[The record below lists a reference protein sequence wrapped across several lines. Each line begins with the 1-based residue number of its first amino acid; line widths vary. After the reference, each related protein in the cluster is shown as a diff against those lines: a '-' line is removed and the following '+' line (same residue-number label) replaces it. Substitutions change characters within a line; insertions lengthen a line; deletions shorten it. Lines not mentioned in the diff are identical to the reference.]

1 MDKYSNRFA
10 YAGLAPE
17 ELFIIDNLETLKVI
31 ADPLRLQMLARLR
44 DQPQSAKQLAAGL
57 TVALKRL
64 YYHLNLLEEHQLI
77 RVVDTRIVSGIIE
90 KIYHVTAYRLSVERD
105 LLASGDDH
113 EQGLDVFLSLI
124 LDHARAEIRRSVR
137 AGLINLDALVSEQSS
152 GLVLGRRWLQLTAA
166 QAEAFMQ
173 GLKALEDSFEKQ
185 DAPDTDAQVQRYE
198 LLIGLYPVLPPE
210 QPASTESHSV

>member
-1 MDKYSNRFA
+1 MDNASHHSA

-31 ADPLRLQMLARLR
+31 ADPLRLQLLAQLR
-44 DQPQSAKQLAAGL
+44 DQPQSAKQLATGL
-57 TVALKRL
+57 NVALKKL
-64 YYHLNLLEEHQLI
+64 YYHLNLLEEHRLI
-77 RVVDTRIVSGIIE
+77 RVVDMRIVSGIIE

-105 LLASGDDH
+105 LLAPGDDH

-137 AGLINLDALVSEQSS
+137 AGLINLDAIATEQSS
-152 GLVLGRRWLQLTAA
+152 GLVLGRRWLRLSAA
-166 QAEAFMQ
+166 QAEAFIQ
-173 GLKALEDSFEKQ
+173 ALKTLEDSFEAQ
-185 DAPDTDAQVQRYE
+185 DAAHADAQIQRYE

-210 QPASTESHSV
+210 QPASTESHST